1 MEAVHPLKVVHKN
14 FVSTVSSDYLKETVS
29 LGLNALEGERR
40 FYYLGEDGQVEL
52 IHGSVAWVDYSEILS
67 MAYGVWVGEATPES
81 TGVILVKCLVQ
92 GMRTQGD
99 EKRISRLE
107 RILVKITKRQPGQV
121 DGYIQAPAI
130 LQPAI
135 DAIWTALSPRAMT
148 PDNPIGEMTAGD
160 QAGEMQSSSL
170 DLPAEP
176 PAWSNEKWYMDLNI
190 EWRERYDRLAPYR
203 SDWESGKITD
213 GDLAK
218 VFGKA
223 IDTIRGWRRELR
235 SKKAPGMD
243 WQKQSGA

>member
-14 FVSTVSSDYLKETVS
+14 FVSTVSFDYLKETVS

-52 IHGSVAWVDYSEILS
+52 IDGSVAWVDYSEILS

-160 QAGEMQSSSL
+160 QAGEPPRPRRRDVADNVKRAHELLKDPSSTPTAVFSKVGTDKRTYL
-170 DLPAEP
+170 QYCEGVTG
-176 PAWSNEKWYMDLNI
+176 EK
-190 EWRERYDRLAPYR
+190 PF
-203 SDWESGKITD
+203 
-213 GDLAK
+213 
-218 VFGKA
+218 V
-223 IDTIRGWRRELR
+223 
-235 SKKAPGMD
+235 
-243 WQKQSGA
+243 